1 VIAFLLA
8 ALLPL
13 PFPIEPGASWWVYR
27 EAYAERRGD
36 VDVITEEE
44 TRFEARGTRR
54 RVLVVQT
61 GGADPAGT
69 APIDIGEDFVRLG
82 PWTGEDPLPL
92 PLAVGAARPAD
103 EEGNPG
109 WVVEAEEEVT
119 VPAGS
124 WKALRCALRTWRSE
138 SVLWIAP
145 GIGVVREIQGA
156 PGQRPEIDR
165 VLLRASTLL
174 TGLGDPARAA
184 P

>member
-1 VIAFLLA
+1 MIAFLLA

-27 EAYAERRGD
+27 EAYAERRRD
-36 VDVITEEE
+36 VDVITEDE
-44 TRFEARGTRR
+44 TRYEARGTRR

-69 APIDIGEDFVRLG
+69 APIEIGEGFVRLG
-82 PWTGEDPLPL
+82 PWTGEEPLPL
-92 PLAVGAARPAD
+92 PLAVGASRPGD
-103 EEGNPG
+103 EEGNAG

-124 WKALRCALRTWRSE
+124 WKAMRCALRTWRSE
-138 SVLWIAP
+138 SLLWIAP
-145 GIGVVREIQGA
+145 GIGVVRETQGA

-165 VLLRASTLL
+165 VLLRASTL
-174 TGLGDPARAA
+174 PVVSR
-184 P
+184 